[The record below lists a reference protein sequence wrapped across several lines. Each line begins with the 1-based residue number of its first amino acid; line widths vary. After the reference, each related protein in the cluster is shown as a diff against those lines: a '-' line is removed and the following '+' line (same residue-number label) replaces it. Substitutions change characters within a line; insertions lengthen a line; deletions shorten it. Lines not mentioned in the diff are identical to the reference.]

1 MKIDMGPIGPL
12 GMDVTITNGVLY
24 LGGSNH
30 WLEWAHHFL
39 PGARRREIRWGQDV
53 ADLIALRTDIHTI
66 AAHSLGGTVLCIA
79 YIESIVRGRCGREVP
94 KLYTY
99 GAKRPPRGYRASGKH
114 YRIKGDIVPSLP
126 PWRPALDLVELD
138 NDGLS
143 RREAHG
149 PCSYYEQMAKDWV
162 R

>member
-1 MKIDMGPIGPL
+1 MKIDMGPVGPL
-12 GMDVTITNGVLY
+12 GMDVTITDGVLY

-30 WLEWAHHFL
+30 WMEWAHHFL
-39 PGARRREIRWGQDV
+39 PGARRREIRWGQNIADV
-53 ADLIALRTDIHTI
+53 IENRREIRIIAG
-66 AAHSLGGTVLCIA
+66 HSVGGTVACIA
-79 YIESIVRGRCGREVP
+79 TRITRKTS
-94 KLYTY
+94 LYCLPIYLCTY
-99 GAKRPPRGYRASGKH
+99 GAKRPPRGYRASGRH

-126 PWRPALDLVELD
+126 PWRPALALVELD

-149 PCSYYEQMAKDWV
+149 PCSYYEQMAKDGV

>member
-1 MKIDMGPIGPL
+1 MKIDMGPVGPL
-12 GMDVTITNGVLY
+12 GMDVTITNRVLY

-30 WLEWAHHFL
+30 WLEWVHHFL
-39 PGARRREIRWGQDV
+39 PGARWREIRWGQNV
-53 ADLIALRTDIHTI
+53 ADLIENHPQRIHTI
-66 AAHSLGGTVLCIA
+66 AGHSIGGTVACIA
-79 YIESIVRGRCGREVP
+79 ATITRQTCPHCLPIYLC
-94 KLYTY
+94 TY
-99 GAKRPPRGYRASGKH
+99 GAKRPPRGYRAPGRH